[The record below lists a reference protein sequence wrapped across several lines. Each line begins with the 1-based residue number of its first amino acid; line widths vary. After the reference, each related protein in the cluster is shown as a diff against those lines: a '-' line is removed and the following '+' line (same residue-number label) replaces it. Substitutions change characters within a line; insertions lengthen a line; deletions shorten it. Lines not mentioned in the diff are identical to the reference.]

1 MQLDILVPGFS
12 RPYVDGDRLDGSAP
26 LVARI
31 DAFAT
36 EAECAALI
44 AWLASADAAAV
55 TGEAYNISGG
65 EFFA

>member
-1 MQLDILVPGFS
+1 MQAEILIPGFA
-12 RPYVDGDRLDGSAP
+12 RPYIDGDRLDGSAP
-26 LVARI
+26 LAAVV

-36 EAECAALI
+36 ADECAALI
-44 AWLASADAAAV
+44 AWLASRDAAAV